1 MRGITIGDTI
11 NSQQVNNQEYT
22 KRERSKSGFS
32 SGAGNWRETKG
43 VDNQRVTNQTHF
55 QWLDFAAEG
64 LLAEGKLAGRLFLF
78 ARRRGSVAR
87 SHGTRIR
94 RAAKG
99 AAAVFHTFRGKDPG
113 LFPHDMAT
121 KGMTTP
127 KYTLRV

>member
-22 KRERSKSGFS
+22 KRERSQSGFS
-32 SGAGNWRETKG
+32 SGAGNWRETKD

-64 LLAEGKLAGRLFLF
+64 LFAEGKLAGRLFLF
-78 ARRRGSVAR
+78 ARSKQPG
-87 SHGTRIR
+87 
-94 RAAKG
+94 AAKG
-99 AAAVFHTFRGKDPG
+99 AAAVFHTFRGKDPV